1 MIFSVFKGMVMD
13 GKDGKSYLAD
23 GHFAQLEGIKEES
36 TLLLRNFYKSEEIFL
51 DMFEDEYRVITLKS
65 IQSSMYV
72 FYTCRICIFNIF
84 SFLKVA
90 TRPVPKVELVL
101 SDASLLLPPT
111 VTPLTGTVVIT

>member
-1 MIFSVFKGMVMD
+1 MVLG

-51 DMFEDEYRVITLKS
+51 DMFEDEYRVITLNY

-72 FYTCRICIFNIF
+72 FHTSHFFCRILDSKKTSHF
-84 SFLKVA
+84 
-90 TRPVPKVELVL
+90 
-101 SDASLLLPPT
+101 
-111 VTPLTGTVVIT
+111 